1 MEMKQQIRAME
12 GELTNVVKEQ
22 AEFTVQMNDAKVLE
36 TGVTILTYFEPALN
50 IRAI

>member
-22 AEFTVQMNDAKVLE
+22 AEFTVQMNDAKVE
-36 TGVTILTYFEPALN
+36 
-50 IRAI
+50 